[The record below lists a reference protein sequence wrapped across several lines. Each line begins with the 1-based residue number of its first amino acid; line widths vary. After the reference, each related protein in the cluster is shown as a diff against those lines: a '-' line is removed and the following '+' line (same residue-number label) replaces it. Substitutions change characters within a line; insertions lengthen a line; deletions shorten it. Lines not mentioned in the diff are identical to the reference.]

1 MARPLCLHLA
11 PGSEMEALLLL
22 IPLSLLLMAIAAVAL
37 VWGVEHKQ
45 FDDLDR
51 AALSVLEEP
60 DHERIPE
67 RCGVVAVPDGHLA

>member
-1 MARPLCLHLA
+1 MRDTDILLAAAGGAMARPLCLHLA

-60 DHERIPE
+60 EGDES
-67 RCGVVAVPDGHLA
+67 